1 MPTKDRL
8 KDIDLG
14 LVRSI
19 LFSYVQKVNSSNVL
33 WILPY
38 IYELS
43 IVLLCARAEMEY
55 PVDKY
60 CITRYSGWKLLL
72 RARNVCSHNI
82 YNTKSVRSALRALL
96 KSPVLFEIMTELGIS
111 QSLCMQLYY
120 SIVFLLRKENIYE

>member
-43 IVLLCARAEMEY
+43 IVLLCARA
-55 PVDKY
+55 
-60 CITRYSGWKLLL
+60 
-72 RARNVCSHNI
+72 RNVCSHNI
-82 YNTKSVRSALRALL
+82 YDTKSVRSALRALL
-96 KSPVLFEIMTELGIS
+96 KSPVLFNSFPVKKGEHI
-111 QSLCMQLYY
+111 
-120 SIVFLLRKENIYE
+120 

>member
-8 KDIDLG
+8 KDIG

-82 YNTKSVRSALRALL
+82 YDTKSVRSALRAL
-96 KSPVLFEIMTELGIS
+96 LFEIMTELGIS

>member
-1 MPTKDRL
+1 MPT

-43 IVLLCARAEMEY
+43 IVLLCARA
-55 PVDKY
+55 
-60 CITRYSGWKLLL
+60 
-72 RARNVCSHNI
+72 RNVCSHNI
-82 YNTKSVRSALRALL
+82 YDTKSVHAA
-96 KSPVLFEIMTELGIS
+96 VLFNSFPVKKGEHI
-111 QSLCMQLYY
+111 
-120 SIVFLLRKENIYE
+120 

>member
-72 RARNVCSHNI
+72 RA
-82 YNTKSVRSALRALL
+82 LL

>member
-1 MPTKDRL
+1 MPT

-82 YNTKSVRSALRALL
+82 IRNYDRAGDI
-96 KSPVLFEIMTELGIS
+96 SISMHAAVLFNSFPVKKGEHI
-111 QSLCMQLYY
+111 
-120 SIVFLLRKENIYE
+120 